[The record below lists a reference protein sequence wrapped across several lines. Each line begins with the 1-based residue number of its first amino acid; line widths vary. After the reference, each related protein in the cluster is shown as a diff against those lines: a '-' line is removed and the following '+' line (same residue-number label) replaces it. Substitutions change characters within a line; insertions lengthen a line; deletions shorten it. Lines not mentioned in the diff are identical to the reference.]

1 MAGSLMALAGSAGYL
16 VIVLVI
22 WSITIVFGNRV
33 LTVAGLAADQD
44 PNSAALKLKA
54 LDELLFSSGAGFAA
68 LQLCMGILSLAH
80 GLTLRSVIALLA
92 GMTIAGGRG
101 WRSIFRLGKDGWTE
115 ISGVFESRVAKVL
128 AIGIL
133 FFAGLEALISTAPL
147 TGSDAMHY
155 HFTAPL
161 LQIGRAEQPI
171 FWLTHSFLT
180 GLAHELIGMGLVLG
194 GDKLALLLIFF
205 GGFLTAVA
213 LLQLARKLMPD
224 EWAVSAVLTFL
235 MAPMVFWQIGTA
247 GSPDIWMGFYVLLAV
262 LAMER
267 VSDFSSHRWMILASV
282 YAGAG
287 AGIKYTGWI
296 VPAAIVLIVLWLT
309 RSLLWSAVCSVTA
322 LALGALPLLR
332 NIIWTG
338 DPFFPFLNRWI
349 GKVAANP
356 YGLRLLQAD
365 VHPHAFSREP
375 LHILY
380 FIMTMVLK
388 GADYGFGNYFGP
400 IVLAFLPLLFFCN
413 WRTRLIWVA
422 GALWLS
428 MLFANALTTQMA
440 RFLLP
445 TFPLALA
452 LVFSGAAAA
461 SRKSFPAIRW
471 GCAATLVIFGL
482 FCIASDCLYAKDFLR
497 VSVGLESK
505 EAFLDRMASDYRAAT
520 FLNSVLPQQ
529 GGNVLVFLRH
539 LYYLKVPYVYG
550 DPDSSWMTNP
560 DILTSPQALLAFLK
574 EHDIRWVAKAPG
586 YPEALAAVFE
596 ESEKEGILV
605 PEKQTDILVFAG
617 NSRLLNN
624 RQRSELILLR
634 VAR

>member
-1 MAGSLMALAGSAGYL
+1 MAGSHMALAGSAECL
-16 VIVLVI
+16 VIVIVI
-22 WSITIVFGNRV
+22 LLISIAFGTRV
-33 LTVAGLAADQD
+33 LEIAGLAADV
-44 PNSAALKLKA
+44 PELTA
-54 LDELLFSSGAGFAA
+54 LDAILFSSGAGFAA
-68 LQLCMGILSLAH
+68 LQLILGVLSLAV
-80 GLTLRSVIALLA
+80 GLTIRSVVALLILT
-92 GMTIAGGRG
+92 MLAGGHG
-101 WRSIFRLGKDGWTE
+101 WKSAYRLGTESWTDL
-115 ISGVFESRVAKVL
+115 SGVLESGTAKL
-128 AIGIL
+128 LGIGIL

-161 LQIGRAEQPI
+161 LQIGRPEHPI

-194 GDKLALLLIFF
+194 GDKLALLLIFL

-213 LLQLARKLMPD
+213 LLQLARKLMPV
-224 EWAVSAVLTFL
+224 EWALSAVLTFF
-235 MAPMVFWQIGTA
+235 MAPMVFWQISTA
-247 GSPDIWMGFYVLLAV
+247 GSPDIWMGFYVLLAA
-262 LAMER
+262 LAMEHLTEPSKR
-267 VSDFSSHRWMILASV
+267 PWLILAGV

-296 VPAAIVLIVLWLT
+296 IPAVIVLIVLCLT
-309 RSLLWSAVCSVTA
+309 KSLWWAALCSAVA
-322 LALGALPLLR
+322 LAMGTLPLLR
-332 NIIWTG
+332 NYIWTG
-338 DPFFPFLNRWI
+338 DPFFPFLTRWI

-365 VHPHAFSREP
+365 VHPHGFSRQP

-380 FIMTMVLK
+380 FFITMVLK

-413 WRTRLIWVA
+413 LRTRVTWVA

-428 MLFANALTTQMA
+428 MLFANALTTQMS

-445 TFPLALA
+445 AFPLALA

-461 SRKSFPAIRW
+461 SRKTLPAIRW
-471 GCAATLVIFGL
+471 GCAATLVLFGL
-482 FCIASDCLYAKDFLR
+482 FCMVSDVLYAKDFVR
-497 VSVGLESK
+497 VSVGLERK
-505 EAFLDRMASDYRAAT
+505 EAFLDRMASDYEAAT
-520 FLNSVLPQQ
+520 FLNSALSGQA
-529 GGNVLVFLRH
+529 GNVLVFLRH
-539 LYYLKVPYVYG
+539 LYYLRIPYVYG

-560 DILTSPQALLAFLK
+560 DDLTNPQALLTFLK
-574 EHDIRWVAKAPG
+574 EHDIRWVAKAPD
-586 YPEALAAVFE
+586 YPEALAGVLE

-605 PEKQTDILVFAG
+605 PETHTDILVFAG

-624 RQRSELILLR
+624 RQKSSLVLFR